1 MRLAVL
7 ADVHSN
13 LPALEAV
20 LADVDRVRPDGIW
33 VAGAL
38 TGYSPWP
45 NEVLEILRDRKV
57 RAIRG
62 NHDRGAIGG
71 DTAWVNELGAAAVR
85 WTRIHLTP
93 ASVGYLK
100 GLEDRTRGAMPAG
113 LVAMYHGSPRHDDEC
128 VFPPTADESVVR
140 VAGGPPVP
148 LRGPPPPP
156 AAP

>member
-33 VAGAL
+33 VAGDL
-38 TGYSPWP
+38 TGYNPWP

-71 DTAWVNELGAAAVR
+71 DTSWFNELAAAAVR
-85 WTRIHLTP
+85 WTRIHRTP
-93 ASVGYLK
+93 PSVGYLK
-100 GLEDRTRGAMPAG
+100 DLENPTPGPAPEVHAATCPCSRRTDAR
-113 LVAMYHGSPRHDDEC
+113 
-128 VFPPTADESVVR
+128 
-140 VAGGPPVP
+140 
-148 LRGPPPPP
+148 
-156 AAP
+156 

>member
-33 VAGAL
+33 VAGDL
-38 TGYSPWP
+38 TGYNPWP
-45 NEVLEILRDRKV
+45 NEGLEILRDRKV

-71 DTAWVNELGAAAVR
+71 DTSWFNELSCSAVR
-85 WTRIHLTP
+85 WNRDHLTP
-93 ASVGYLK
+93 ASYGYQK
-100 GLEDRTRGAMPAG
+100 DPEQRTRETKPER
-113 LVAMYHGSPRHDDEC
+113 LGSM
-128 VFPPTADESVVR
+128 
-140 VAGGPPVP
+140 
-148 LRGPPPPP
+148 
-156 AAP
+156 

>member
-38 TGYSPWP
+38 TGYNPWP

-71 DTAWVNELGAAAVR
+71 DTARRNATAAAAGRWARGSQRPPSVR
-85 WTRIHLTP
+85 E
-93 ASVGYLK
+93 LK
-100 GLEDRTRGAMPAG
+100 
-113 LVAMYHGSPRHDDEC
+113 
-128 VFPPTADESVVR
+128 
-140 VAGGPPVP
+140 
-148 LRGPPPPP
+148 
-156 AAP
+156 